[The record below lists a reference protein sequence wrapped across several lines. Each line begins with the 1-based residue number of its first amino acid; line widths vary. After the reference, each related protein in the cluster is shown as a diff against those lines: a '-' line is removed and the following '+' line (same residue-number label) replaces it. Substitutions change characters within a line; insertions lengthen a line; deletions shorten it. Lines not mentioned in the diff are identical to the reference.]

1 MLAAMLSLQS
11 PMHFDLNVLR
21 PPRIAA
27 ADAYNIWSD
36 GGMEPALFSFIVR
49 IAWSGKP
56 FLGQSVEHLRQRF
69 AVRAGPGLERPLYL
83 SR

>member
-1 MLAAMLSLQS
+1 
-11 PMHFDLNVLR
+11 
-21 PPRIAA
+21 
-27 ADAYNIWSD
+27 
-36 GGMEPALFSFIVR
+36 MEPALFSFIVR